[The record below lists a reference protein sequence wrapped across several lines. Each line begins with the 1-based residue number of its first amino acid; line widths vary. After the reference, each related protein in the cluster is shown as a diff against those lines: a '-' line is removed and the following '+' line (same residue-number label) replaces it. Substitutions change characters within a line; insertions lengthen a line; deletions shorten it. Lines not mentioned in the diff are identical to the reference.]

1 MDIIA
6 RYGGEE
12 IAVIAPHTS
21 VPTAVDLAERLRQI
35 VETSVMVPADK
46 QENRQAVTISVS
58 IGVAGL
64 DRQIVDKQSLI
75 ERTDEALYR
84 AKQKG
89 RNRVVVFNSK
99 GDSF

>member
-1 MDIIA
+1 
-6 RYGGEE
+6 
-12 IAVIAPHTS
+12 
-21 VPTAVDLAERLRQI
+21 
-35 VETSVMVPADK
+35 MVPADE
-46 QENRQAVTISVS
+46 QEGRQAVSISVS

-64 DRQIVDKQSLI
+64 DQKIVDRQSLI

-89 RNRVVVFNSK
+89 RNRVTVFNSK

>member
-1 MDIIA
+1 MFSA
-6 RYGGEE
+6 QG
-12 IAVIAPHTS
+12 AFL
-21 VPTAVDLAERLRQI
+21 LAIYKKSIL
-35 VETSVMVPADK
+35 VPADE
-46 QENRQAVTISVS
+46 QEDRQAVTISVS

-64 DRQIVDKQSLI
+64 DQQIVDKQSLI

-89 RNRVVVFNSK
+89 RNRVVVFNSR